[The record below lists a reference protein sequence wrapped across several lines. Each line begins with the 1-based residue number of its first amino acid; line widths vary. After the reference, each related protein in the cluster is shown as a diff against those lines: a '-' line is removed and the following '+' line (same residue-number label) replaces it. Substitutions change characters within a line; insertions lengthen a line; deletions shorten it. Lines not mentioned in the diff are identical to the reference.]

1 MSRRS
6 FLKGGALAA
15 ASATL
20 AAPAMAQSQPAVQWR
35 LQSALPRSL
44 DTLYGASE
52 RLAQQVSEAT
62 DGQFQLQPFAAGEI
76 VGTLQVADAVTEGT
90 VECGHTFSSY
100 YVGKDPAFVF
110 GTVLPFGLNPRQT
123 RAWVVHGGGEAL
135 LNAFYAKYNIYS
147 IPSGNTGVQMGGW
160 FSKDIDTVAD
170 LEGLRFRIVGVGAEI
185 MSRLGVIPQNIP
197 AGDIYPSLERGTIDA
212 VEFIGPHD
220 DERLGLAEVARNY
233 YFPSWWD
240 PGTAFSLFVNLDRWN
255 ELPSQYQSILKQC
268 CTEVGDWMQA
278 KYDAL
283 NPPALRRIVAS
294 GATLKPFSREI
305 IEASAA
311 AAEETFAD
319 LSASHPEFA
328 TIFEPYRAFQREQLL
343 WWQVA
348 EYPYDT
354 MMQQLRSSI

>member
-1 MSRRS
+1 MHRRA
-6 FLKGGALAA
+6 FLKGGALTAA
-15 ASATL
+15 ATTL
-20 AAPAMAQSQPAVQWR
+20 ATPAIAQGQPQVQWR

-52 RLAQQVSEAT
+52 RLSQMVSEAT
-62 DGQFQLQPFAAGEI
+62 DGNFQLQPFAAGEI

-90 VECGHTFSSY
+90 VEAGHTFSSY

-123 RAWVVHGGGEAL
+123 RAWLVHGGGAEL
-135 LNAFYAKYNIYS
+135 LNEFYANYNIYS

-160 FSKDIDTVAD
+160 FSKDINTIAD
-170 LEGLRFRIVGVGAEI
+170 MDGLRFRIVGVGAQI
-185 MSRLGVIPQNIP
+185 MSKLGVIPQNIP

-255 ELPSQYQSILKQC
+255 ELPEQYQSILKQAS
-268 CTEVGDWMQA
+268 TEAGDWMQA

-283 NPPALRRIVAS
+283 NPAALRRIVAS

-305 IEASAA
+305 IEASSA
-311 AAEETFAD
+311 AAEETFAE
-319 LSASHPEFA
+319 LSDSHPEFA
-328 TIFEPYRAFQREQLL
+328 KIYEPYRAFQREQLL

-348 EYPYDT
+348 EFPYDS

>member
-1 MSRRS
+1 MSRRL
-6 FLKGGALAA
+6 FLKGGAAA
-15 ASATL
+15 AATSL
-20 AAPAMAQSQPAVQWR
+20 IAAPSVAKSQPRVQWR
-35 LQSALPRSL
+35 LQSALPKSL

-52 RLAQQVSEAT
+52 RLVKHVAEAT
-62 DGQFQLQPFAAGEI
+62 DGAFQIQPFAAGEI
-76 VGTLQVADAVTEGT
+76 VGTLQVADAVTDGT

-123 RAWVVHGGGEAL
+123 RAWMVHGGGEAL
-135 LNAFYAKYNIYS
+135 MNEFYAQYNIHS

-160 FSKDIDTVAD
+160 FSKEINTIEDMA
-170 LEGLRFRIVGVGAEI
+170 GLRFRVVGVGAQI
-185 MSRLGVIPQNIP
+185 LSRLGVIPQNIP

-220 DERLGLAEVARNY
+220 DERLGLATVAKNY

-240 PGTAFSLFVNLDRWN
+240 PGTAFSLFVNLDQWQA
-255 ELPSQYQSILKQC
+255 LPAQYQSVLRQA

-278 KYDAL
+278 KYDAS
-283 NPPALRRIVAS
+283 NPAALRRIVAA
-294 GATLKPFSREI
+294 GAQLKPFSRDI
-305 IEASAA
+305 MEASAK
-311 AAEETFAD
+311 AAEETFAE
-319 LSASHPEFA
+319 LSAEHENFA
-328 TIFEPYRAFQREQLL
+328 KIFEPYRAFQRDQLL

-354 MMQQLRSSI
+354 MMQQLRNSI